1 MSTSRGL
8 LRCRRCTRRVA
19 SILAALLLS
28 TGPFA
33 GCAQESA
40 PLDTAEVARE
50 ARRALQQG
58 QYQEARPLFRS
69 LLEAAETTHAPAY
82 AETFLAVGAY
92 EDGLRE
98 VTALLEERPEDPF
111 LLHARGRLLEAVGR
125 YEEAGEAFRQARG
138 QQPDF
143 WRNTLAVGALMEKT
157 GQRSAGRVYREIY
170 RAYEQQQL
178 RTADALSV
186 AGRAAA
192 KLGEYHEAN
201 NAFRTA
207 HEIDSA
213 HVQTLY
219 WWAELF
225 REKYN
230 EADARRTYEEA
241 LALNPHHAGVYVG
254 YAQAGGSFDRQ
265 EELVRKALAANPYSV
280 EAMSEQAKL
289 SILSGAYG
297 AAEAT
302 LRKALAVNPRSVQ
315 ALAHLASVHYLR
327 GDSAAYKTVEA
338 RALSVNA
345 RADEFYL
352 TLAENCT
359 HQHRYPSA
367 AQFSAQAVSA
377 DRRSVAAYAAH
388 GINLLRLGRAGL
400 ARRYLDASFDAD
412 PFNLFVGNTLT
423 LIDEYAQFDT
433 LETENV
439 RVLVHRSESAVLGP
453 AVRRLAQASYDS
465 LSARYPY
472 RPAGKIQVEAYHDAD
487 DFAVRVAG
495 VPHLGLL
502 GVSFGDV
509 VAFQTPQAGADQPQ
523 NWARTLWHELAHTMA
538 IGVSDYHVPRWFTE
552 GLSVYEERR
561 ARPAWARE
569 MDLELL
575 AAFEQEKLLPLARI
589 GEGFTRPEFPG
600 QVMLSYYHASKI
612 IALIA
617 EQHGFE
623 AVVEVLAA
631 LGEGRDLEASL
642 QRATGQDLA
651 ALDEAFRASL
661 RRERTRLVKA
671 GVLPEAPVDSG
682 GASLREPQGGPQETL
697 FFRRLRAGQ
706 AALDSADYEAAEA
719 AFTQALEQYAGYV
732 GAGNP
737 YEGLAAVYR
746 ARDETARRI
755 DVLEQFLTVSDY
767 GAEEA
772 RTLAELHQ
780 QAGHVEQAVRALE
793 RALEVEPHDRPA
805 HTRLAALYE
814 QQERYAEAAEAR
826 RAVLALGPVDE
837 AEAYYRLARSL
848 YQSRQLPAAKRAVLQ
863 ALEQAPGYRAAQKLL
878 LQCVAEG

>member
-1 MSTSRGL
+1 MLSRRL
-8 LRCRRCTRRVA
+8 SAKHAAAVLT
-19 SILAALLLS
+19 ALLLS
-28 TGPFA
+28 AGPLA
-33 GCAQESA
+33 GCAQE
-40 PLDTAEVARE
+40 PDLDTAEVARE
-50 ARRALQQG
+50 AGRALQRG
-58 QYQEARPLFRS
+58 QYQKARPLFRS
-69 LLEAAETTHAPAY
+69 LLDAAETVHAPAY

-98 VTALLEERPEDPF
+98 VTALLEDHPKDPH

-143 WRNTLAVGALMEKT
+143 WRNMLAVGTLMEKT
-157 GQRSAGRVYREIY
+157 GQRGAGQVYQEIY
-170 RAYEQQQL
+170 RAYEQRQL

-207 HEIDSA
+207 HALDSA

-241 LALNPHHAGVYVG
+241 LALNPHHTGVYVG
-254 YAQAGGSFDRQ
+254 YAQAGGGFDRQ
-265 EELVRKALAANPYSV
+265 EELVQKALEVNPRSV
-280 EAMSEQAKL
+280 EALSRQAAL
-289 SILSGAYG
+289 RILGGAYEE
-297 AAEAT
+297 AEVM
-302 LRKALAVNPRSVQ
+302 LDKALAVNPQAVQ
-315 ALAHLASVHYLR
+315 ALAHLASVHYLQ
-327 GDSAAYKTVEA
+327 GDSAAYETVEA
-338 RALSVNA
+338 RALSVNP
-345 RADEFYL
+345 RAGDFYL
-352 TLAENCT
+352 TLAGNCT
-359 HQHRYPSA
+359 HRHRYPSA
-367 AQFSAQAVSA
+367 ARFSARAVSA
-377 DRRSVAAYAAH
+377 DRRSVSAYAAH
-388 GINLLRLGRAGL
+388 GINLLRLGRAGA

-423 LIDEYAQFDT
+423 LLDEYAQFDT

-453 AVRRLAQASYDS
+453 AVLRLAQASYDS

-472 RPAGKIQVEAYHDAD
+472 RPAGKVQVEAYHDAD

-509 VAFQTPQAGADQPQ
+509 VAFQTPQAGADNAQ

-552 GLSVYEERR
+552 GLSVYEEQR
-561 ARPAWARE
+561 ARPAWARQ

-617 EQHGFE
+617 EQHGFK
-623 AVVEVLAA
+623 AIVEVLEA
-631 LGEGRDLEASL
+631 LGEGRSLEASL
-642 QRATGQDLA
+642 RSATGQNIGT
-651 ALDEAFRASL
+651 LDEAFRASL
-661 RRERTRLVKA
+661 RRERARLVAA
-671 GVLPEAPVDSG
+671 GVLPEDIDDSG
-682 GASLREPQGGPQETL
+682 GGRVSLLDSQSGSPETL

-706 AALDSADYEAAEA
+706 AALDSADYETAEA
-719 AFTQALEQYAGYV
+719 EFTQALEQYAGYV
-732 GAGNP
+732 EAGNP

-746 ARDETARRI
+746 ARAQTARRI
-755 DVLEQFLTVSDY
+755 DVLERFLAVSPHS
-767 GAEEA
+767 AEAA
-772 RTLAELHQ
+772 RTLAELHE
-780 QAGHVEQAVRALE
+780 QAGHTGPAIRYLE
-793 RALEVEPHDRPA
+793 RALEVEPHDRPT

-814 QQERYAEAAEAR
+814 QQGRYAEAAEAR

-837 AEAYYRLARSL
+837 AEAYYRLAQSL
-848 YQSRQLPAAKRAVLQ
+848 YRSRQLPAAKRAVLR

-878 LQCVAEG
+878 LRCVAAEG